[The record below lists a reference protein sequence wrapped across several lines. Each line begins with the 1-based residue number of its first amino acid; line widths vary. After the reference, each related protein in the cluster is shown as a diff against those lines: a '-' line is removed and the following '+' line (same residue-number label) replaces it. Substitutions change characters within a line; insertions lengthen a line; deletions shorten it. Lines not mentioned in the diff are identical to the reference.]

1 MPFEIFVST
10 LLSYIPRLIFHIL
23 LALTKFGG
31 FIVIVIND
39 RKITG
44 LLTLYRD
51 SSSEAQLFWQSRA
64 RKIAEGIWTY
74 HRGSPEQPNQC
85 LKKVI
90 STHKDTG
97 GCQGLMENISN
108 KKITTIFPQ
117 TTEGRTNVLK
127 KFSLRKHCL
136 DLKTE
141 CFEYDREFKR
151 AEISLPRFAHSCW
164 NGCETR

>member
-31 FIVIVIND
+31 FIVIVINE

-64 RKIAEGIWTY
+64 RKIAEGI
-74 HRGSPEQPNQC
+74 
-85 LKKVI
+85 
-90 STHKDTG
+90 
-97 GCQGLMENISN
+97 
-108 KKITTIFPQ
+108 
-117 TTEGRTNVLK
+117 
-127 KFSLRKHCL
+127 
-136 DLKTE
+136 
-141 CFEYDREFKR
+141 
-151 AEISLPRFAHSCW
+151 
-164 NGCETR
+164 